1 MGQKC
6 PYFFKIS
13 RGLNEKLLIASL
25 CLLCAAASAS
35 EIEPPFLNKGKGSF
49 DFGVVPANYVRYE
62 LNINKDNHT
71 VLRQIE
77 CYSAHCSSA
86 VVLYQGPFKP
96 LIELKDGDYIQLGF
110 RQARLLD
117 KDKKLKF
124 GCDSLNNPYDAEL
137 EPCISEYYDND

>member
-1 MGQKC
+1 MK
-6 PYFFKIS
+6 
-13 RGLNEKLLIASL
+13 NLLIASL
-25 CLLCAAASAS
+25 CLLCAVASAS
-35 EIEPPFLNKGKGSF
+35 EIEPPSLNKGKGSF
-49 DFGVVPANYVRYE
+49 DFGGVPVYHVSYE
-62 LNINKDNHT
+62 LKINKNNHT
-71 VLRQIE
+71 ILRQIE
-77 CYSAHCSSA
+77 CYSARCSPA

-96 LIELKDGDYIQLGF
+96 LIKLEDGDYIQLGF